1 MAFYTQEITDST
13 ATKITGASAT
23 QQYSRISICNIE
35 ASAAAT
41 VDLYI
46 EDMSDSTSKTYILN
60 NTVIPNG
67 ATLVLETEDLQYPY
81 DEYDLYILSTGGQD
95 ISIIVN

>member
-1 MAFYTQEITDST
+1 MAFYIQNITDST

-35 ASAAAT
+35 ASAAVT
-41 VDLYI
+41 IDLYV
-46 EDMSDSTSKTYILN
+46 EDISDSTSKTYILN

-67 ATLVLETEDLQYPY
+67 ATLVLETEDLIYPY
-81 DEYDLYILSTGGQD
+81 DDYDLYIVSTGGED
-95 ISIIVN
+95 ISIIIN

>member
-1 MAFYTQEITDST
+1 MAFYKQNITDST

-23 QQYSRISICNIE
+23 LQFSRISVCNIE

-46 EDMSDSTSKTYILN
+46 EDISDSTSKTYILN

-67 ATLVLETEDLQYPY
+67 ATLVLVREDLQYAY